1 MSAYMVADETINR
14 VVDWLSI
21 EVMKSQ
27 WLRDKL
33 ELVSGIATTNS
44 AWVEVLGKAMF
55 ALNMARVTAR
65 YGEGEAGKFR
75 QLNYHYVPS
84 HPTTR
89 YSERSQKIQVL
100 KSLQCWLYQCLE
112 GDVVKKPLYQFFRDT
127 VEPHL
132 MSSIISDLPEYQAAA
147 WG

>member
-1 MSAYMVADETINR
+1 MSAFMVADETINR
-14 VVDWLSI
+14 VVYWLYF

-33 ELVSGIATTNS
+33 EKVSGIDTTS
-44 AWVEVLGKAMF
+44 YAWSETLGKAMF
-55 ALNMARVTAR
+55 ALNIAGVNAR

-75 QLNYHYVPS
+75 QLNYHYVPM
-84 HPTTR
+84 HPTTL

-100 KSLQCWLYQCLE
+100 KSMQCWLYQCME
-112 GDVVKKPLYQFFRDT
+112 GEVVKQPLYQFFRDT

-132 MSSIISDLPEYQAAA
+132 MSNIISDLPEYQQAE